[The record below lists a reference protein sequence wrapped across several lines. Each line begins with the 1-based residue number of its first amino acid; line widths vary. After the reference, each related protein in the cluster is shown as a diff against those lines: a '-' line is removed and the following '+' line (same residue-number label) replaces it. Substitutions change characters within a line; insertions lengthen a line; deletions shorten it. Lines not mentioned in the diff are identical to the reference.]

1 MSEYRKKITIR
12 VSSQTAYHLE
22 AEAERLGISPGRVV
36 DELMRAAKSCG
47 EVCGICGK
55 HHKNEQI
62 SLKVRRVD
70 NGHLWCGAEG
80 AGTIPEG

>member
-12 VSSQTAYHLE
+12 ISSQTAYHLE

-55 HHKNEQI
+55 HHKKRTN
-62 SLKVRRVD
+62 K
-70 NGHLWCGAEG
+70 
-80 AGTIPEG
+80 P

>member
-1 MSEYRKKITIR
+1 MSEHRKKITIR

-36 DELMRAAKSCG
+36 DELMRAAKSCE

-55 HHKNEQI
+55 HHKKRTN
-62 SLKVRRVD
+62 K
-70 NGHLWCGAEG
+70 
-80 AGTIPEG
+80 P

>member
-1 MSEYRKKITIR
+1 MSEHRKKITIR

-47 EVCGICGK
+47 EVCGIVENTT
-55 HHKNEQI
+55 KNNQI
-62 SLKVRRVD
+62 SLKS
-70 NGHLWCGAEG
+70 
-80 AGTIPEG
+80 

>member
-1 MSEYRKKITIR
+1 MSEHRRKITIR

-55 HHKNEQI
+55 HHKKQALL
-62 SLKVRRVD
+62 LKSSYPRKRT
-70 NGHLWCGAEG
+70 GR
-80 AGTIPEG
+80 

>member
-1 MSEYRKKITIR
+1 MSEHRKKITIR

-47 EVCGICGK
+47 DLICW
-55 HHKNEQI
+55 
-62 SLKVRRVD
+62 S
-70 NGHLWCGAEG
+70 
-80 AGTIPEG
+80 

>member
-1 MSEYRKKITIR
+1 MSEHRKKITIR

-36 DELMRAAKSCG
+36 DELMRAAKFCG

-55 HHKNEQI
+55 HHKKRTN
-62 SLKVRRVD
+62 K
-70 NGHLWCGAEG
+70 
-80 AGTIPEG
+80 P

>member
-22 AEAERLGISPGRVV
+22 VV

-55 HHKNEQI
+55 HHKKRTN
-62 SLKVRRVD
+62 K
-70 NGHLWCGAEG
+70 
-80 AGTIPEG
+80 P

>member
-47 EVCGICGK
+47 EERTNK
-55 HHKNEQI
+55 
-62 SLKVRRVD
+62 
-70 NGHLWCGAEG
+70 
-80 AGTIPEG
+80 P